1 MNDKTSKQIVF
12 DTQLSWLS
20 DKKGRLTA
28 PEVDSSLIVATPK
41 EFGGEGNDWS
51 PEHLLLGAV
60 SSCFMTTYLSFMQ
73 KFRCSILQL
82 ECPVDGKVEL
92 VDGRYKFTEINVYPK
107 IVIAGEADLE
117 KANLAMEKA
126 HKYCLVGNSLNAAIY
141 YHGQV
146 TVAAESPVVNL

>member
-1 MNDKTSKQIVF
+1 MNDKTTKQIVF

-41 EFGGEGNDWS
+41 EFGGEANDWS
-51 PEHLLLGAV
+51 PEHLLLGAL

-73 KFRCSILQL
+73 KFRFSILQL
-82 ECPVDGKVEL
+82 DCPVEGKVEL
-92 VDGRYKFTEINVYPK
+92 VEGKYKFTEINVYPR
-107 IVIAGEADLE
+107 IVIAEQADLE
-117 KANLAMEKA
+117 KANLAMEKS
-126 HKYCLVGNSLNAAIY
+126 HKYCLIGNSLNAAIH

-146 TVAAESPVVNL
+146 TATAGNPVANM